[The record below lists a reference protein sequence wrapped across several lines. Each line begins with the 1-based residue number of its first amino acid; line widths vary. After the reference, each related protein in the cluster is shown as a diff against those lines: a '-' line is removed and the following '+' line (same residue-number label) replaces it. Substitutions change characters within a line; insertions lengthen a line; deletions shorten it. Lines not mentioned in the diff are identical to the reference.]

1 MGNCIINRIRGGT
14 TYSEN
19 EQRIG
24 TWIDGK
30 PIYRKV
36 IAKDSS
42 FSGKNTPYDLSSL
55 NIDRFF
61 GLHGIWKTSDGTQG
75 TIPFAFESD
84 FVDAIYRTNGK
95 TLNVRTTMNIVSA
108 YLAIE
113 YTKTTDKSWGVY
125 LNCK

>member
-1 MGNCIINRIRGGT
+1 M
-14 TYSEN
+14 
-19 EQRIG
+19 
-24 TWIDGK
+24 
-30 PIYRKV
+30 
-36 IAKDSS
+36 
-42 FSGKNTPYDLSSL
+42 SSL

-113 YTKTTDKSWGVY
+113 YTKTADKSGGGVNKN
-125 LNCK
+125 LKRLANAIKRGC